1 MNRWVSGALRV
12 EVIGE
17 CVGEWV
23 AVNCI
28 RLWCSIRLGRPS
40 LRLWLGA
47 GVMMGLAILGWGWLV
62 RLVGRRLL
70 RVLVG
75 AVVGLGR

>member
-23 AVNCI
+23 AVNG
-28 RLWCSIRLGRPS
+28 IRLGRPS

-75 AVVGLGR
+75 AVVGLDR

>member
-1 MNRWVSGALRV
+1 MVSVCDVVSVWVVPAFDWD
-12 EVIGE
+12 I
-17 CVGEWV
+17 
-23 AVNCI
+23 
-28 RLWCSIRLGRPS
+28 
-40 LRLWLGA
+40 GA

-75 AVVGLGR
+75 WCGCGFRSMRVCRW

>member
-1 MNRWVSGALRV
+1 MSVSVSG
-12 EVIGE
+12 
-17 CVGEWV
+17 WV
-23 AVNCI
+23 VNG
-28 RLWCSIRLGRPS
+28 IRLGRPS

-75 AVVGLGR
+75 WCGCGFRSMRVCRW